1 MWRSRAQSD
10 PSSHRWVQ
18 RGLWHG
24 LILAVCLA
32 PSLVV
37 GIEGLSRPYDAIPDQ
52 DLLWASEALRLIRGV
67 APSYADH
74 PGAFW
79 TLVYQLNIHLA
90 ELLTGGA
97 ILDHSDSITPEG
109 IILAVQTARIENAI
123 ACGLCGYLVSPV
135 AESVGIRRWLAASL
149 AIITSLSS
157 AVLVGV
163 SEIRHEVIS
172 TAFLLM
178 MIIAFSA
185 AMQSKEVSTKRL
197 LAITS
202 VAFYFCAAFAKN
214 QSLLLTPLAFLA
226 IAAIATKQGS
236 GRLDPK
242 RSTKL
247 LLSKETYG
255 FASLASLPWLI
266 NAFPDIDLINLPFW
280 AMINTGLAL
289 IMAASW
295 CIELNWQ
302 QAYKAL
308 AALGVAQIVLF
319 KAVSPQWWR
328 QGVTGFPSW
337 MLRHA
342 NAAENKNIDIT
353 GHTFQGIHQYFANL
367 FEPES
372 ASLIAF
378 TVAIVITCISLAL
391 ICIRRSH
398 TGTIPAIQSFAW
410 LSCGFA
416 LLACSQRIQSR
427 YEIYIFIPIVMCAG
441 VSVNTVFIGFS
452 ALKPRKAAIELL
464 LAACSITLISTG
476 TFQSLANAFNLKH
489 FINTG
494 QPRDVLCIGH
504 HMDRTMHLTSAGA
517 CEVFPN
523 GALDKNAYDSWWGP
537 GR

>member
-1 MWRSRAQSD
+1 
-10 PSSHRWVQ
+10 
-18 RGLWHG
+18 
-24 LILAVCLA
+24 
-32 PSLVV
+32 
-37 GIEGLSRPYDAIPDQ
+37 
-52 DLLWASEALRLIRGV
+52 
-67 APSYADH
+67 
-74 PGAFW
+74 
-79 TLVYQLNIHLA
+79 
-90 ELLTGGA
+90 
-97 ILDHSDSITPEG
+97 
-109 IILAVQTARIENAI
+109 
-123 ACGLCGYLVSPV
+123 
-135 AESVGIRRWLAASL
+135 
-149 AIITSLSS
+149 
-157 AVLVGV
+157 
-163 SEIRHEVIS
+163 
-172 TAFLLM
+172 M
-178 MIIAFSA
+178 MITAFSA

-202 VAFYFCAAFAKN
+202 AAFYFCAAFAKN

-247 LLSKETYG
+247 LLSKETFG

-266 NAFPDIDLINLPFW
+266 SAFPDIDLINLPFW

-289 IMAASW
+289 TIAAGW
-295 CIELNWQ
+295 FTQLNWQ
-302 QAYKAL
+302 RAYKSL
-308 AALGVAQIVLF
+308 AALGVAQIALF

-337 MLRHA
+337 MFRHA

-353 GHTFQGIHQYFANL
+353 GHTFQGIYQYFTNL

-372 ASLIAF
+372 PSLIAF

-391 ICIRRSH
+391 ICTRRSL
-398 TGTIPAIQSFAW
+398 TGTMPAIQSLAW
-410 LSCGFA
+410 LSCGFV
-416 LLACSQRIQSR
+416 LLACSQRIASR
-427 YEIYIFIPIVMCAG
+427 YEIYIFIPIIICAG
-441 VSVNTVFIGFS
+441 VSVNTSLVDFS
-452 ALKPRKAAIELL
+452 ALKPRKAPIELV
-464 LAACSITLISTG
+464 LAVCSITLISTG
-476 TFQSLANAFNLKH
+476 AIHSATNTFNLKH

-517 CEVFPN
+517 CEVFPK